1 MLHLQSIRVYIS
13 TMLSVLSLTLPFRQ
27 FLWITDFDIWPGV
40 AVFLLL
46 SSPF

>member
-1 MLHLQSIRVYIS
+1 MLHLQSIRVY
-13 TMLSVLSLTLPFRQ
+13 MLSVLSLTLPFRQ